1 MSAVERIEQLDD
13 PRLDV
18 YRDLRRTNGLRDQR
32 LFVAEGP
39 TVVQRLLSSHFT
51 VRHLLIS
58 DRKYP
63 GFAELIPPHVT
74 VLRMTTGLAEQ
85 LVGFPFHCGVIACA
99 ERRPDPALQQV
110 LAGSGPV
117 VLVAG
122 EHITDPENSGALIRI
137 ASAFGAA
144 AAIFSADSTDPFSRR
159 VLRVSMGNG
168 LFLPVLQPTDFRCT
182 LEHLIQ
188 EYGFQVIRAVLD
200 PAATQLSQFEF
211 PERTVLVFGNEY
223 HGVSETLLQ
232 LAGAD
237 VTIPMLNGTDSLN
250 VAVSSG
256 IFLHQYRSQWPGTAL
271 PSDSP

>member
-18 YRDLRRTNGLRDQR
+18 YRNLRATNGLRDQR

-39 TVVQRLLSSHFT
+39 TVVQRLLNSRFN

-63 GFAELIPPHVT
+63 RFEHLIPPQVK
-74 VLRMTTGLAEQ
+74 VLRMTSELAER
-85 LVGFPFHCGVIACA
+85 LVGFTFHCGVVACA
-99 ERRPDPALQQV
+99 ERRPDVDLQEV
-110 LAGSGPV
+110 AAASGPV

-122 EHITDPENSGALIRI
+122 EHITDPENTGALIRI

-168 LFLPVLQPTDFRCT
+168 LFLPVLQPADFRST
-182 LEHLIQ
+182 LDQLVHEFDFRIVRTVLTPTA
-188 EYGFQVIRAVLD
+188 IR
-200 PAATQLSQFEF
+200 LSQYEF
-211 PERTVLVFGNEY
+211 PRRAVLVFGNEY
-223 HGVSETLLQ
+223 HGVSESLQ
-232 LAGAD
+232 SLAGAD

-256 IFLHQYRSQWPGTAL
+256 IFLHQYRSQWPAVA
-271 PSDSP
+271 PAADSP